1 MKLQKIIL
9 EVQPERFDEA
19 FELGK
24 KYLAQLDW
32 SNEIDARVGNNWY
45 VVRRN
50 KLGVS
55 VKSTD

>member
-24 KYLAQLDW
+24 KYLALDW